1 MGQDF
6 WEEDHHLLEHYE
18 PLVTAERRRRNSGHE
33 SATLDLEESASSRR
47 SSSWSSKD
55 LEGSDSSP
63 SSTWASADDL
73 EQEETRPERSANW
86 ATSFKGVGGVFQ
98 KLGPSSFQSNYY
110 GQKPTAAPTYA
121 AKTTTTAAPSC
132 KYVPSTNC
140 KQVPREDC
148 RQVARPVKQQVCLQV
163 PVAVPRQECRS
174 VPRESCS
181 IVESSR
187 LEETCN
193 VVPQPQPRLPAT
205 CKSR

>member
-1 MGQDF
+1 MVINILLFFKMVTPRSADYMGQDL

-33 SATLDLEESASSRR
+33 SESASNRRR
-47 SSSWSSKD
+47 SSSWSEKD
-55 LEGSDSSP
+55 LEGSESSL
-63 SSTWASADDL
+63 SSTWASVGGSDDL

-86 ATSFKGVGGVFQ
+86 ASSFKGVGGVFQ

-140 KQVPREDC
+140 KKVPRQDC
-148 RQVARPVKQQVCLQV
+148 RQVPCPVKQQMQ
-163 PVAVPRQECRS
+163 
-174 VPRESCS
+174 
-181 IVESSR
+181 
-187 LEETCN
+187 
-193 VVPQPQPRLPAT
+193 
-205 CKSR
+205 KH